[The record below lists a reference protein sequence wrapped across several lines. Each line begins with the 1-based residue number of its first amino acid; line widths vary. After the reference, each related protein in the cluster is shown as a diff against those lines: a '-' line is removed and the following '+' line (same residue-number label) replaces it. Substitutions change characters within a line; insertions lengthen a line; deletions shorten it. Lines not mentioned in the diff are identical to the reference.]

1 MLPKFV
7 HFDYKTLLNL
17 ISSFKKSKMRQRAKK
32 MLQFFCFVKAHRY
45 FVGFLINLIFNPVN
59 CRRNSIKACEA
70 VTLSLTNL
78 LSLFNTP
85 QLISLG
91 SFTSNS
97 ICHLIGFPAASEF
110 IAFQVFLR
118 SNPTMQSYQFAKFS

>member
-1 MLPKFV
+1 M
-7 HFDYKTLLNL
+7 HFDNKTLLNL
-17 ISSFKKSKMRQRAKK
+17 LSQKVQNAAESNKNVTI
-32 MLQFFCFVKAHRY
+32 FFCFVKAYRY
-45 FVGFLINLIFNPVN
+45 FVGFLINLILNPVN
-59 CRRNSIKACEA
+59 CRRNSIKACKA

-97 ICHLIGFPAASEF
+97 ICHLIGLPAASEF

-118 SNPTMQSYQFAKFS
+118 SNPTMQSYRFAKFS